1 MITYLSEDLVDFWL
15 VKVLGGDLEDYFLL
29 SSLIRAF
36 LPARS
41 RR

>member
-1 MITYLSEDLVDFWL
+1 MINREMQNER
-15 VKVLGGDLEDYFLL
+15 GERDLEDYFLL

-36 LPARS
+36 LPASS

>member
-1 MITYLSEDLVDFWL
+1 MLFI
-15 VKVLGGDLEDYFLL
+15 VKIEGIFEEVEVLNGDLEDYFLL